1 MKAGCHNY
9 VEVRIL
15 SFWEARNV
23 KHKGEL
29 MGLTCSSLTQSLIS
43 LLYLLLFFTVKW
55 GYVRSVGGDG
65 NDGVRTTRQISH
77 VSSFVPQGSLHH
89 PNQTIGPSNNLLL
102 GHVCTLI
109 SRVWLPTTLN
119 HYSMEPLLAIVS
131 ERRNVAVPST
141 FYRRRNIPNI
151 CQEIELAEL
160 WTNP

>member
-1 MKAGCHNY
+1 MLLLDPKVVTETMVLERPDSKSHRFYC
-9 VEVRIL
+9 EV
-15 SFWEARNV
+15 SASEVF
-23 KHKGEL
+23 
-29 MGLTCSSLTQSLIS
+29 SLI
-43 LLYLLLFFTVKW
+43 LA
-55 GYVRSVGGDG
+55 RS
-65 NDGVRTTRQISH
+65 SH
-77 VSSFVPQGSLHH
+77 VSSFVPQGGSLRII
-89 PNQTIGPSNNLLL
+89 QIKLLRPSNNLLL

-151 CQEIELAEL
+151 CQEIELVEL